1 MFLSV
6 AKQYISSY
14 ICPNTLYFMKILAV
28 IPSRY
33 ASTRFPGKPLKQIGG
48 KSMVQRVYEQVSKAT
63 RVDKVIVAT
72 DDIRIYDHI
81 LSFNGDVLMTDEK
94 HQNGTER
101 CAEVSETVYDD
112 FDVVL
117 NIQGD
122 EPFILPEQIDQ
133 LAACFEDETTDIATL
148 IKQTDSTEQLFS
160 PNTAKVIFNTDEKAQ
175 YFSRQPIPHLRGVAQ
190 EEWAA
195 KKVHYL
201 HVGIYGYRKDVLR
214 DIIKLPA
221 SNLEKLEMLEQLRW
235 LENGYNI
242 SVSQTDYQSISVDT
256 PTDLAN
262 AENFLKHFPQFS

>member
-1 MFLSV
+1 
-6 AKQYISSY
+6 
-14 ICPNTLYFMKILAV
+14 MKILAV

-33 ASTRFPGKPLKQIGG
+33 ASTRFPGKPLEKIGG
-48 KSMVQRVYEQVSKAT
+48 KSMVQRVYDQVTKAT

-72 DDIRIYDHI
+72 DDDKI
-81 LSFNGDVLMTDEK
+81 FNHVEGFGGDVLMTDEK

-101 CAEVSETVYDD
+101 CAEVIETVYND

-133 LAACFEDETTDIATL
+133 LASCFEDETTDIATL

-160 PNTAKVIFNTDEKAQ
+160 PNTAKVIFNTENKAL
-175 YFSRQPIPHLRGVAQ
+175 YFSRQPIPHLRGIAQ
-190 EEWAA
+190 EDWAA
-195 KKVHYL
+195 KKMHYL

-214 DIIKLPA
+214 EIIQLSA
-221 SNLEKLEMLEQLRW
+221 SRLENLEMLEQLRW

-242 SVSQTDYQSISVDT
+242 SVRQTDYQSISVDT

>member
-1 MFLSV
+1 
-6 AKQYISSY
+6 
-14 ICPNTLYFMKILAV
+14 MKILAV

-33 ASTRFPGKPLKQIGG
+33 ASTRFPGKPLEKIAG

-63 RVDKVIVAT
+63 RVDRIIIAT
-72 DDIRIYDHI
+72 DDNRIYDHI
-81 LSFNGDVLMTDEK
+81 EDFGGEVLMTAEK

-101 CAEVSETVYDD
+101 CAEVIETVYKD

-133 LAACFEDETTDIATL
+133 LASCFEDETTDIATL

-160 PNTAKVIFNTDEKAQ
+160 PNTAKVIFNEDDKAL
-175 YFSRQPIPHLRGVAQ
+175 YFSRQPIPHLRGIAQ
-190 EEWAA
+190 EEWVE
-195 KKVHYL
+195 KKAHFL

-214 DIIKLPA
+214 EIIQLPI
-221 SNLEKLEMLEQLRW
+221 SSLERLEMLEQLRW
-235 LENGYNI
+235 LENGYTI
-242 SVSQTDYQSISVDT
+242 SVKQTDYQSISVDT

-262 AENFLKHFPQFS
+262 AENFLQHFPQFS